1 MLKLGTHYFM
11 IFILGLNLVKIS
23 MQMKQQLWVSI
34 CIISLSFLWNTAWRR
49 YKEMVQEYT
58 YNMYFKT
65 QIEKYIQDLQV

>member
-58 YNMYFKT
+58 YNMSFKT